1 MTRINLKEEVRRAI
15 RSEWEGFAAR
25 HPRLAK
31 VLDESLL
38 VEEVCESLVRDAEYQ
53 AAMNDAVAAGLAVEA
68 VGDLLRRFVQRW
80 MREFV

>member
-1 MTRINLKEEVRRAI
+1 MNRINLKEEVRRAM
-15 RSEWEGFAAR
+15 RGEWDTFAAR

-38 VEEVCESLVRDAEYQ
+38 VEEVSESLARDQEYQ
-53 AAMNDAVAAGLAVEA
+53 AAMNDAVAAGLAIEA
-68 VGDLLRRFVQRW
+68 LGDLLRRFVQRW